1 MRRIIVASFLLSS
14 ALLVA
19 QSVAKA
25 QSASLVAR
33 NEATNASGATDV
45 STSTQPRRIST
56 GVTGPKLLS
65 EPTVNVI
72 TADFPTE
79 DLASQ
84 HMVVSFRVD
93 EKGTPVN
100 VRLLKSVNQ
109 TVDNKVLEAVRQY
122 RFAPATLDE
131 QAVPMDVNLVVN
143 FQTR

>member
-1 MRRIIVASFLLSS
+1 MRRILVASFLLSS
-14 ALLVA
+14 VLLGA

-25 QSASLVAR
+25 QSATLVAR

>member
-14 ALLVA
+14 VLLGA

-25 QSASLVAR
+25 QSATLVAR